1 MDKLKRF
8 LTVTEA
14 SAQLEVS
21 ANTVRRLFDAGDLT
35 GFRLPRRGSRR
46 ISRESVERLLTPEA
60 APQVTTPQHA
70 EG

>member
-1 MDKLKRF
+1 MDKPKRF

-21 ANTVRRLFDAGDLT
+21 ANTVRRLFDAGDLC
-35 GFRLPRRGSRR
+35 GFRLPRSGSRR
-46 ISRESVERLLTPEA
+46 ISRESVERLLTQDRETQA
-60 APQVTTPQHA
+60 APQHA